1 MSYSGSQQGPVLPSL
16 RSGSIPSVEEESD
29 PPFSDGYVRAPAFE
43 CYHKICLFYSLGSPD
58 PDGRQIDGM
67 GGGISSLSKVV
78 VLSVP
83 GEAVAET
90 SRSPDHSFPDGVSWG
105 DDVKRASREKDGWD
119 VVYRFAQVGVRD
131 GVVDW
136 GSTCGNLVAAVAHVM
151 PPLIVAITS
160 VADFRGVV
168 VCRG

>member
-1 MSYSGSQQGPVLPSL
+1 MY
-16 RSGSIPSVEEESD
+16 I
-29 PPFSDGYVRAPAFE
+29 
-43 CYHKICLFYSLGSPD
+43 ISLGSPD

-67 GGGISSLSKVV
+67 GGGISSLSKVA

-90 SRSPDHSFPDGVSWG
+90 SRSPDYSFSDGFKWA
-105 DDVKRASREKDGWD
+105 DDVTRASMEKGGWD

-131 GVVDW
+131 DVVDW

-151 PPLIVAITS
+151 
-160 VADFRGVV
+160 
-168 VCRG
+168 